1 MRETVSRLLRGAA
14 GAPFGGAVAAI
25 GVVLLVAGWY
35 GISGESVVAR
45 QLPYLASATIPGAA
59 LLVSGLLLM
68 ARTRGSEHDRQL
80 LEDLHSALL
89 ETGEEPGGAVQPSA
103 ADTDG
108 WWATVHGTTYHRS
121 ACPLVRQGAVP
132 VDLSTISARGLTPC
146 PICEPPVLGS

>member
-14 GAPFGGAVAAI
+14 GAPLGGAVAAI

-59 LLVSGLLLM
+59 LLASGVLLT
-68 ARTRGSEHDRQL
+68 ARTRGSERDRHL

-89 ETGEEPGGAVQPSA
+89 ETGDELGGAVPPSA
-103 ADTDG
+103 ADADG
-108 WWATVHGTTYHRS
+108 WWATAQGTTYHRA
-121 ACPLVRQGAVP
+121 ACPLVRQGAEL
-132 VDLSTISARGLTPC
+132 VDLPTIRARGLSPC
-146 PICEPPVLGS
+146 PICEPPILGS